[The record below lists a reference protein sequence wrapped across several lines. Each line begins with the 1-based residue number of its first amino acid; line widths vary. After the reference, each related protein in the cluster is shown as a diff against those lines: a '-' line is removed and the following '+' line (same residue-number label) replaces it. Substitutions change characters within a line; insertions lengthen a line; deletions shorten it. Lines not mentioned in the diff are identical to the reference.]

1 MRSIA
6 RDGRNKNFKVD
17 LDPEFGSPFLIK
29 LSAFG
34 LPVFPSKIN
43 GFRLLAFGFQL
54 ASELCLDRTR
64 SRSFVVVAL
73 LEESKVIGK
82 NN

>member
-1 MRSIA
+1 MVEDHHPAS
-6 RDGRNKNFKVD
+6 
-17 LDPEFGSPFLIK
+17 EFGSPFLIK

-54 ASELCLDRTR
+54 ASELCPASFEDR
-64 SRSFVVVAL
+64 SSDKGPHSDF
-73 LEESKVIGK
+73 K
-82 NN
+82 NC